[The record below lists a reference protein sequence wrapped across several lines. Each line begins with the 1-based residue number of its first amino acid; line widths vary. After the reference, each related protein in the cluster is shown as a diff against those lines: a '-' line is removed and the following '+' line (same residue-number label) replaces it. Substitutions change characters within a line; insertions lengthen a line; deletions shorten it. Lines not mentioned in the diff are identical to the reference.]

1 MFNIDKWQE
10 IYTTVRKNKLRTFL
24 TAFGVFWGI
33 FMLVILIGA
42 GRGFEN
48 GVYKE
53 FGGALNSIYIW
64 SGKTS
69 VPHEGSKPGKTINFT
84 DEDLHT
90 FQHTFEETNLF
101 SPRNRLQG
109 EFVLKYIDKNGAFQ
123 VLGVAPAYFSIDGQ
137 SALLGRLL
145 NAKDLDEKRKTI
157 VIGTR
162 VQEVLFGE
170 NEDPIGKYVDIKGVY
185 FKVVGVFKDKRNDG
199 RRQSERVYIPHATYQ
214 QVFSIDKKTNM
225 FITTPKA
232 GISAKQL
239 EQKIKLHLAKKYNF
253 SVDDPQALGVSN
265 SEESYKRVQGLFT
278 GINVLI
284 WVVSIGTLL
293 AGIVGVSNIMLII
306 VKERT
311 REIGVRKAIG
321 ATPFSIVSLILQE
334 SVFITAIAGYA
345 GLTAGVG
352 ILELLRSALNKA
364 GDNAAYFSN
373 PEIDLRIAVTAIVIL
388 VVSGALAGLIPA
400 VKAAKI
406 KPIEALKA

>member
-1 MFNIDKWQE
+1 MLSIDKWQE
-10 IYTTVRKNKLRTFL
+10 IYATVRKNKLRTFL

-33 FMLVILIGA
+33 FMLVLLLGA
-42 GRGFEN
+42 GKGFEN
-48 GVYKE
+48 GVHKE

-69 VPHEGSKPGKTINFT
+69 VPHGGSKPGKTINFT

-90 FQHTFEETNLF
+90 FQNTFEETNLL

-109 EFVLKYIDKNGAFQ
+109 EFVLKYKDKNGAFQ
-123 VLGVAPAYFSIDGQ
+123 VLGISPAHFSIDGQ
-137 SALLGRLL
+137 SSLSGRLL
-145 NAKDLDEKRKTI
+145 NDKDLDEKRKTVI
-157 VIGTR
+157 IGTR

-170 NEDPIGKYVDIKGVY
+170 DEDPIGKYIDIKGVY
-185 FKVVGVFKDKRNDG
+185 FKVVGVFKDKRNDS
-199 RRQSERVYIPHATYQ
+199 RRQSERVYIPHTTYQ
-214 QVFSIDKKTNM
+214 QAFNSDKKTVM
-225 FITTPKA
+225 FMVTPKA
-232 GISAKQL
+232 GIPAKQL
-239 EQKIKLHLAKKYNF
+239 EEKIKSYLAKKYNF
-253 SVDDPQALGVSN
+253 SADDPQALGISN
-265 SEESYKRVQGLFT
+265 SEENYKRIQGLFT

-284 WVVSIGTLL
+284 WVVGIGTLL

-334 SVFITAIAGYA
+334 SVIITAIAGYA

-352 ILELLRSALNKA
+352 ILELLRMALNKA
-364 GDNAAYFSN
+364 GDNASFFSN
-373 PEIDLRIAVTAIVIL
+373 PEIDLGVAVTAIGIL

-406 KPIEALKA
+406 KPIEALRA